1 MCWGPPVTT
10 SPPLASMHGHV
21 GQRIHW
27 TWKVGQPWALQPTDR
42 ASAQPTVE
50 VGSGPSPQEW
60 EDAVW

>member
-1 MCWGPPVTT
+1 
-10 SPPLASMHGHV
+10 MHGHV

-27 TWKVGQPWALQPTDR
+27 PWKVGQPWALQPTDR